1 MQRDSLVH
9 VAATGGYGSVFEVQ
23 DGVCEV
29 GLLDPTA
36 EEYSLMVPQTALE
49 ELDSATDADRRELL
63 ARLALLHLRVTR
75 GLLARDGFELYV
87 GRNEDDAFEL
97 WFAQGLARTQR
108 VATLDADAAA
118 NLTEALL
125 PLGLDAWE
133 GGGAPCL
140 DGWGWSLEL
149 VGAGMGQAAYGT
161 APAACADA
169 DAGACEGLRD
179 LVLALAGL
187 GLPVEWRPDGPHA
200 TGGDGA

>member
-1 MQRDSLVH
+1 
-9 VAATGGYGSVFEVQ
+9 
-23 DGVCEV
+23 
-29 GLLDPTA
+29 
-36 EEYSLMVPQTALE
+36 MVPQTALE
-49 ELDSATDADRRELL
+49 ELDPATDADRRELL

-75 GLLARDGFELYV
+75 GLLAHDGFELYV

-118 NLTEALL
+118 NLTEVLL

-133 GGGAPCL
+133 DGGAPCL

-179 LVLALAGL
+179 LVTALAGL
-187 GLPVEWRPDGPHA
+187 GLPVEWCPDGPHA